1 MIAIPLHQ
9 DKISGHFMKA
19 ERFALIN
26 SVGEVVAYLANPAFN
41 QAECAKKA
49 RCVQQLLAAGVTQLM
64 VKNIGQK
71 SLAKLLS
78 KGVRVYQLAGRCS
91 LHEVSNAVKTPMTS
105 ATQGRECRSHSQCG
119 SACRPQSKVNK
130 VATREPSQRVCSP
143 ILRIR
148 PRG

>member
-26 SVGEVVAYLANPAFN
+26 SLGEVVAYLANPAFN
-41 QAECAKKA
+41 QAKA

-78 KGVRVYQLAGRCS
+78 KGVAVYQLAGRCS
-91 LHEVSNAVKTPMTS
+91 LHEVSKAVKTPMTS

-119 SACRPQSKVNK
+119 SACRQQSK
-130 VATREPSQRVCSP
+130 VATREPNQRVCSP